1 MLRKQMTKV
10 LPKNGSRHHWFGVVV
25 VCGMFFWFGVFS
37 WQSGWKGQAIVV
49 WLVPAVT
56 LLSLPLVILGQWVE
70 RKEKDG

>member
-1 MLRKQMTKV
+1 
-10 LPKNGSRHHWFGVVV
+10 
-25 VCGMFFWFGVFS
+25 MFFWFGVFS